1 MLFATN
7 RRRRGAGRKWAG
19 ECTVVFLHSTF
30 SRLFLHAQISLTLFH
45 SSSLFFFRLEAIACF
60 GERALLREAGA
71 PPSVR
76 TATVRIDSETAGVLS
91 LGIDHFENV
100 LASMGNQQE
109 DVMRKV
115 AELNSEREQA
125 NLRILGGAVPPPPP
139 PPRNPPAL
147 QNIVVVETG
156 KQ

>member
-1 MLFATN
+1 M
-7 RRRRGAGRKWAG
+7 
-19 ECTVVFLHSTF
+19 
-30 SRLFLHAQISLTLFH
+30 
-45 SSSLFFFRLEAIACF
+45 
-60 GERALLREAGA
+60 
-71 PPSVR
+71 R

-125 NLRILGGAVPPPPP
+125 NLRILGGAVVPLGVGGINGVESGPFELQELTKSPYKMYE
-139 PPRNPPAL
+139 RNPHTKCMREIPT
-147 QNIVVVETG
+147 QNV
-156 KQ
+156 

>member
-1 MLFATN
+1 M
-7 RRRRGAGRKWAG
+7 
-19 ECTVVFLHSTF
+19 
-30 SRLFLHAQISLTLFH
+30 
-45 SSSLFFFRLEAIACF
+45 
-60 GERALLREAGA
+60 
-71 PPSVR
+71 
-76 TATVRIDSETAGVLS
+76 RIDSETAGVLS

-125 NLRILGGAVPPPPP
+125 NLRILGGAVVPPPPP

>member
-1 MLFATN
+1 MYCSLSSLNF
-7 RRRRGAGRKWAG
+7 
-19 ECTVVFLHSTF
+19 FSTF
-30 SRLFLHAQISLTLFH
+30 SARTNFTHTF
-45 SSSLFFFRLEAIACF
+45 SLFITFFSGSKPSHALASGRCSGKPARRLLC
-60 GERALLREAGA
+60 GPR
-71 PPSVR
+71 
-76 TATVRIDSETAGVLS
+76 VRIDSETAGVLS

-147 QNIVVVETG
+147 QNVVVVETG

>member
-1 MLFATN
+1 VYCSLSSLNF
-7 RRRRGAGRKWAG
+7 
-19 ECTVVFLHSTF
+19 FSTF
-30 SRLFLHAQISLTLFH
+30 SARTNFTHTFSLFIT
-45 SSSLFFFRLEAIACF
+45 FFFRLEAIACF